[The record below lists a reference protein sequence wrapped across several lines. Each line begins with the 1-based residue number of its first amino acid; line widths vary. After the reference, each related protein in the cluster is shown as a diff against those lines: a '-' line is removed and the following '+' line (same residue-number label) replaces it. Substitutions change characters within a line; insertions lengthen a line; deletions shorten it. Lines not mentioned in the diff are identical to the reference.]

1 MKIDYI
7 CYCRRGWKLKIKK
20 IGASVILALSI
31 GLSVLALD
39 LITKYVLESFLP
51 LGSVTTFLPGFINLI
66 IVHNDGAAWNAFA
79 GKQVFLILL
88 TVLIISI
95 FLAYYI
101 TKVIKSKK
109 PISKTLGAAVGLI
122 AGGCFGNLYDRI
134 FLGYVRDFLNFEF
147 MDFPVFNVADMALTF
162 GIITLIVYFI
172 FIYPKE
178 EKQPTL
184 AESKSTNSVEAWTQK
199 PKQECQDLQNEK
211 EFNKEDDLVD
221 DNMHAEPGS
230 SSSEA
235 ETDGLQK
242 TNDTADKQKSKSD
255 IDKNDKS

>member
-1 MKIDYI
+1 M
-7 CYCRRGWKLKIKK
+7 KIKK

-39 LITKYVLESFLP
+39 LVTKYVLESFLP
-51 LGSVTTFLPGFINLI
+51 LGSVTPFLPGFINLI

-79 GKQVFLILL
+79 GKQVLLILV
-88 TVLIISI
+88 TVVIISI

-101 TKVIKSKK
+101 TKVVKSKK
-109 PISKTLGAAVGLI
+109 PVSKTLGAAVGLI

-178 EKQPTL
+178 DKQPTIAKEETTVSL
-184 AESKSTNSVEAWTQK
+184 ESWTKAESEQDSEQLSENTALPVN
-199 PKQECQDLQNEK
+199 QEEK
-211 EFNKEDDLVD
+211 EF
-221 DNMHAEPGS
+221 
-230 SSSEA
+230 
-235 ETDGLQK
+235 
-242 TNDTADKQKSKSD
+242 TADKIQAD
-255 IDKNDKS
+255 IDLQTSNTELDAKGPQTSNNIAEDPQNKKR